1 MQVESDMN
9 FDFIIDFLASFA
21 HDLPS
26 PADVKARYED
36 PYVHIYIY
44 IRSFVSDSR
53 SI

>member
-44 IRSFVSDSR
+44 KILCE
-53 SI
+53 